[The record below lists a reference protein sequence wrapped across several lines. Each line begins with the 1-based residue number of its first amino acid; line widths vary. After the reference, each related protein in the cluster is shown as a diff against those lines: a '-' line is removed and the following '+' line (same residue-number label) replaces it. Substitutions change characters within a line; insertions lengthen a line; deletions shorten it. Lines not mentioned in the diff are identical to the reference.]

1 MAIEKNTYILFLL
14 IILTLLSF
22 FMIEDAVGSGWTR
35 WASYIVVIITTFK
48 ARMIILHYM
57 EVNHAPKKWRLM
69 YETWYISVGMMLVI
83 AEVMTAP
90 VLVH

>member
-1 MAIEKNTYILFLL
+1 MPTEKNTFILFFL

-22 FMIEDAVGSGWTR
+22 FLIEDTAGSSWTR
-35 WASYIVVIITTFK
+35 WASYVVALVTTFK
-48 ARMIILHYM
+48 ARLIILNFM

-69 YETWYISVGMMLVI
+69 YETWYISIGMMLVI

-90 VLVH
+90 PSV